1 MDNKN
6 LLWLSAIAMSLASC
20 DTRDDWFLEHGEEP
34 IIRMETSS
42 DTLGGEYWEGKRY
55 RVVEVGWGSP
65 DTLSF
70 SIEDP
75 YGKECTYDFRLSS
88 IPQENKAN
96 GVLSTE
102 LIYYLGPDVCHWSLD
117 DKIGEYSK
125 SGDGDPS
132 VGYFAIN
139 ARKFIEPLLKITK
152 SNGKVI
158 FSLGK
163 DDYLGGSI
171 AGDYFESRALLYSP
185 DDENNPHNNK
195 YLKSEL
201 IYNERHLVP
210 FSKEVSA
217 RFTMTARNKIGV
229 ETEEYVLV
237 KIKPN
242 RKPVP
247 AVNITCVDKETGEYK
262 ITVGGSDPD
271 GHKIVKWSYLFDY
284 APYENMGKEDLKWW
298 KDYIYRDDNDYGDK
312 MFDGCICYDA
322 IVTEHA
328 STVSSPAFDQNECFY
343 LATFGRQ
350 KDDIEGWWKF
360 KGIEVD
366 FINPTTRSEV
376 YHIFQSK
383 GEHTVSVRCKD
394 EFGLWSDYTTQ
405 KIYIE

>member
-1 MDNKN
+1 MDRKRF
-6 LLWLSAIAMSLASC
+6 LWLSAIAVSLGSC

-34 IIRMETSS
+34 VIKMETSS

-55 RVVEVGWGSP
+55 RVVEVGWGRP

-75 YGKECTYDFRLSS
+75 YGKECSYDFKITS
-88 IPQENKAN
+88 IPEENIAN
-96 GVLSTE
+96 GVHETE
-102 LIYYLGPDVCHWSLD
+102 LLYFLGPEICHWQVEEKMGSYNM
-117 DKIGEYSK
+117 GNYRE
-125 SGDGDPS
+125 
-132 VGYFAIN
+132 N
-139 ARKFIEPLLKITK
+139 AFKYTEPLLKLTK

-163 DDYLGGSI
+163 KDYFGGSI
-171 AGDYFESRALLYSP
+171 AGDYFESRARLYSH
-185 DDENNPHNNK
+185 ENDPYAVK
-195 YLKSEL
+195 YLNSQL
-201 IYNERHLVP
+201 IDRERHLVP

-229 ETEEYVLV
+229 ETTEYVLV

-247 AVNITCVDKETGEYK
+247 SVSITCVDKETGEYR
-262 ITVGGSDPD
+262 ITAGGTDPD
-271 GHKIVKWSYLFDY
+271 GHRIVKWSYLFDY
-284 APYENMGKEDLKWW
+284 APYENLGKEDLKWCRNYPSSNLEDVEW
-298 KDYIYRDDNDYGDK
+298 DNL
-312 MFDGCICYDA
+312 FDGGVRYDA
-322 IVTEHA
+322 IVTENA
-328 STVSSPAFDQNECFY
+328 STASTDETECFY

-350 KDDIEGWWKF
+350 KDDLEKWWKF

-366 FINPTTRSEV
+366 FIKPTTRNEV
-376 YHIFQSK
+376 NHIFQSK

>member
-1 MDNKN
+1 MA
-6 LLWLSAIAMSLASC
+6 LPSC
-20 DTRDDWFLEHGEEP
+20 DTRDDYFLEHGEKP
-34 IIRMETSS
+34 IIKMSASNDKRGS
-42 DTLGGEYWEGKRY
+42 EYWEGKRY
-55 RVVEVGWGSP
+55 RVVEVGWGRP

-75 YGKECTYDFRLSS
+75 YGKECTYDFHISS
-88 IPQENKAN
+88 VPQENKAN
-96 GVLSTE
+96 GVVATE
-102 LIYYLGPDVCHWSLD
+102 LVYFFGPEIGHWNLWG
-117 DKIGEYSK
+117 KTGEYRFSQ
-125 SGDGDPS
+125 
-132 VGYFAIN
+132 FADN
-139 ARKFIEPLLKITK
+139 AKYMEPLLKMTK

-163 DDYLGGSI
+163 ENYLGGSI
-171 AGDYFESRALLYSP
+171 AGDYFESRALMYDTSISYNGKT
-185 DDENNPHNNK
+185 D
-195 YLKSEL
+195 L
-201 IYNERHLVP
+201 IRDERHLVP
-210 FSKEVSA
+210 FSKEVSV

-229 ETEEYVLV
+229 ETEEYILV

-247 AVNITCVDKETGEYK
+247 AVSITCVDKETGEYK

-284 APYENMGKEDLKWW
+284 APYEDMGKDDLKWW

-312 MFDGCICYDA
+312 MFDGCIYYDA

-366 FINPTTRSEV
+366 FIKPTTRSEV

>member
-1 MDNKN
+1 MDRKRF
-6 LLWLSAIAMSLASC
+6 LWLSAIAVSLGSC

-34 IIRMETSS
+34 VIKMETSS

-55 RVVEVGWGSP
+55 RIVEVGWGNP

-75 YGKECTYDFRLSS
+75 YGKECTYDFHISS
-88 IPQENKAN
+88 VPQENQAN
-96 GVLSTE
+96 GVVATE
-102 LIYYLGPDVCHWSLD
+102 LVYFFGAEIGHWDLWG
-117 DKIGEYSK
+117 KTGEYRFSL
-125 SGDGDPS
+125 
-132 VGYFAIN
+132 FADN
-139 ARKFIEPLLKITK
+139 AKYMDMEPLLKMTK
-152 SNGKVI
+152 SNGRVI

-163 DDYLGGSI
+163 DNYLGGSI
-171 AGDYFESRALLYSP
+171 AGDYFESRALMYDTSTSY
-185 DDENNPHNNK
+185 NG
-195 YLKSEL
+195 KSMM
-201 IYNERHLVP
+201 ISDERHLVP

-284 APYENMGKEDLKWW
+284 APYEDMGKEELEWKKNYGTDL
-298 KDYIYRDDNDYGDK
+298 DNLDGDK
-312 MFDGCICYDA
+312 IFDGCICYDE
-322 IVTEHA
+322 IVTKKA
-328 STVSSPAFDQNECFY
+328 STYSTPTREIECFY

-366 FINPTTRSEV
+366 FIKPTTRNEV

>member
-1 MDNKN
+1 MDRKRF
-6 LLWLSAIAMSLASC
+6 LWLSAIAVSLGSC
-20 DTRDDWFLEHGEEP
+20 DTRDDYFLEHGEEP
-34 IIRMETSS
+34 VIKMETSS

-55 RVVEVGWGSP
+55 RIVEVGWGNP

-75 YGKECTYDFRLSS
+75 YGKECTYDFHISS
-88 IPQENKAN
+88 VPQENEAN
-96 GVLSTE
+96 GVVATE
-102 LIYYLGPDVCHWSLD
+102 LVYFFGAEIGHWDLWG
-117 DKIGEYSK
+117 KTGEYRFSL
-125 SGDGDPS
+125 
-132 VGYFAIN
+132 FADN
-139 ARKFIEPLLKITK
+139 AKYMDMEPLLKMTK
-152 SNGKVI
+152 SNGRVI

-163 DDYLGGSI
+163 DNYLGGSI
-171 AGDYFESRALLYSP
+171 AGDYFESRALMYDTSTSY
-185 DDENNPHNNK
+185 NG
-195 YLKSEL
+195 KSMMISE
-201 IYNERHLVP
+201 ERHLVP

-284 APYENMGKEDLKWW
+284 APYEDMGKEELEWKKNYGTDL
-298 KDYIYRDDNDYGDK
+298 DNLDGDK
-312 MFDGCICYDA
+312 IFDGCICYDE
-322 IVTEHA
+322 IVTEKA
-328 STVSSPAFDQNECFY
+328 STYSTPTREIECFY

-366 FINPTTRSEV
+366 FIKPTTRNEV

>member
-55 RVVEVGWGSP
+55 RVVEVGWGRP

-75 YGKECTYDFRLSS
+75 YGKECTYDFKITS
-88 IPQENKAN
+88 IPEENIAN
-96 GVLSTE
+96 GVHETE
-102 LIYYLGPDVCHWSLD
+102 LLYFLGPEICHWQVEEKMGSYRM
-117 DKIGEYSK
+117 GSYRE
-125 SGDGDPS
+125 
-132 VGYFAIN
+132 N
-139 ARKFIEPLLKITK
+139 AFKYTDPLLKLTK

-163 DDYLGGSI
+163 DYYLGGSI
-171 AGDYFESRALLYSP
+171 AGDYFESRALLYTPFYENFPSNINLKTNLI
-185 DDENNPHNNK
+185 DD
-195 YLKSEL
+195 
-201 IYNERHLVP
+201 ERHLVP

-217 RFTMTARNKIGV
+217 RYTMTARNKIGV
-229 ETEEYVLV
+229 ETTEYVLV

-242 RKPVP
+242 RMPVP
-247 AVNITCVDKETGEYK
+247 SVSITCVDKETGEYR
-262 ITVGGSDPD
+262 ITAGGTDPD
-271 GHKIVKWSYLFDY
+271 GHRIVKWSYLFDY
-284 APYENMGKEDLKWW
+284 APYEDLGKEDLKWW
-298 KDYIYRDDNDYGDK
+298 HNYNYTVGIEEGDK
-312 MFDGCICYDA
+312 MFDGCIRYDA
-322 IVTEHA
+322 IVTEDA
-328 STVSSPAFDQNECFY
+328 STVSSSAYDENECFY

-350 KDDIEGWWKF
+350 KDDVEGWWKF

-366 FINPTTRSEV
+366 FIKPTTRNEV
-376 YHIFQSK
+376 NHIFQSK

>member
-1 MDNKN
+1 MDRKK
-6 LLWLSAIAMSLASC
+6 LLWLSAIAVSLGSC

-34 IIRMETSS
+34 VIKMETSS

-55 RVVEVGWGSP
+55 RIVEVGWGNP

-75 YGKECTYDFRLSS
+75 YGKECTYDFHISS
-88 IPQENKAN
+88 VPQENQAN
-96 GVLSTE
+96 GVVATE
-102 LIYYLGPDVCHWSLD
+102 LVYFFGAEIGHWDLWG
-117 DKIGEYSK
+117 KTGEYRFSL
-125 SGDGDPS
+125 
-132 VGYFAIN
+132 FADN
-139 ARKFIEPLLKITK
+139 AKYMDMEPLLKMTK
-152 SNGKVI
+152 SNGRVI

-163 DDYLGGSI
+163 DNYLGGSI
-171 AGDYFESRALLYSP
+171 AGDYFESRALMYDTSTSY
-185 DDENNPHNNK
+185 NG
-195 YLKSEL
+195 KSMM
-201 IYNERHLVP
+201 ISDERHLVP

-247 AVNITCVDKETGEYK
+247 AVNFTCVDKETGEYK

-284 APYENMGKEDLKWW
+284 APYEDMGKEELEWKKNYGTDL
-298 KDYIYRDDNDYGDK
+298 DNLDGDK
-312 MFDGCICYDA
+312 IFDGCICYDE
-322 IVTEHA
+322 IVTEKA
-328 STVSSPAFDQNECFY
+328 STYSTPTREIECFY

-366 FINPTTRSEV
+366 FIKPTTRNEV

>member
-1 MDNKN
+1 MDRKRF
-6 LLWLSAIAMSLASC
+6 LWLSAIAVSLGSC

-34 IIRMETSS
+34 VIKMETSS

-55 RVVEVGWGSP
+55 RIVEVGWGNP

-75 YGKECTYDFRLSS
+75 YGKECTYDFHISS
-88 IPQENKAN
+88 VPQENQAN
-96 GVLSTE
+96 GVVATE
-102 LIYYLGPDVCHWSLD
+102 LVYFFGAEIGHWDLWG
-117 DKIGEYSK
+117 KTGEYRFSL
-125 SGDGDPS
+125 
-132 VGYFAIN
+132 FADN
-139 ARKFIEPLLKITK
+139 AKYMDMEPLLKMTK
-152 SNGKVI
+152 SNGRVI

-163 DDYLGGSI
+163 DNYLGGSI
-171 AGDYFESRALLYSP
+171 AGDYFESRALMYDTSTSY
-185 DDENNPHNNK
+185 NG
-195 YLKSEL
+195 KSMM
-201 IYNERHLVP
+201 ISDERHLVP

-284 APYENMGKEDLKWW
+284 APYEDMGKEELEWKKNYGTDL
-298 KDYIYRDDNDYGDK
+298 DNLDGDK
-312 MFDGCICYDA
+312 IFDGCICYDE
-322 IVTEHA
+322 IVTEKA
-328 STVSSPAFDQNECFY
+328 STYSTPTREIECFY

-366 FINPTTRSEV
+366 FIKPTTRNEV

>member
-1 MDNKN
+1 MA
-6 LLWLSAIAMSLASC
+6 LPSC
-20 DTRDDWFLEHGEEP
+20 DTRDDYFLEHGEKP
-34 IIRMETSS
+34 IIKMSASNDKRGS
-42 DTLGGEYWEGKRY
+42 EYWEGKRY
-55 RVVEVGWGSP
+55 RIVEVGWGSP

-75 YGKECTYDFRLSS
+75 YGKACTYDFRLSS
-88 IPQENKAN
+88 IPQENKTN

-117 DKIGEYSK
+117 DKIGDYSK
-125 SGDGDPS
+125 SGGFGNSS
-132 VGYFAIN
+132 VGAYAIN

-171 AGDYFESRALLYSP
+171 AGDYFESRALLFY
-185 DDENNPHNNK
+185 DEEHDPEGKYRKGTMMDNN
-195 YLKSEL
+195 
-201 IYNERHLVP
+201 NERHTVP

-247 AVNITCVDKETGEYK
+247 SVSITCVDKETGEYK

-284 APYENMGKEDLKWW
+284 APYGDIGKEDLEYARYYPSSGLEDINW
-298 KDYIYRDDNDYGDK
+298 DK

-322 IVTEHA
+322 IVTEHG
-328 STVSSPAFDQNECFY
+328 STVSTPTDENECFY

-350 KDDIEGWWKF
+350 KGSIERWWKI

-366 FINPTTRSEV
+366 FIKPTTRSEV